1 MAPGIG
7 GRRNCETGER
17 PTIDG
22 GAGRSRRGLYDAG
35 MADQVP
41 GTSDAS
47 PSQVDPDPARQHQGV
62 SSREPTLFDP
72 HPFDDQDA
80 SERDLMDASQ
90 EFHDPIYGFV
100 TYKRREIQIIDHPA
114 FQRLFK
120 VYQLGQTHLVF
131 RGATHSRGQHSLGT
145 LAALKLLI
153 SACRNTYDRHQ
164 SLRRHKP
171 EVGQRWKLD
180 EPLNDVEQA
189 FARLAALLHD
199 IGHVANGHTL
209 EDELGLLHDHASRQR
224 LDLILDRSSWLRYS
238 TSSPSEAPTL
248 SWNKVATTSGSLTDD
263 STQSVE
269 DVYSAPSITEPL
281 RQRID
286 RLYAELAEK
295 AGVWACCPEP
305 DERGSSA
312 ASHGRELRQLSAS
325 EILIEIIV
333 AKDDRYDLEIRSDAA
348 DSTMFRVPVLRDLVG
363 NTVCADLIDYLQR
376 DWRHIGK
383 PRYLDTRLLQYMEIV
398 TDGHESKVAVNLRSN
413 QDRRARPDVMSA
425 ILELLEN
432 RYHLWEVALLHRTK
446 TSASA
451 MLERAIMEKA
461 DDAGLIGQV
470 QERVPDTADK
480 EKLSAEEERLIF
492 GDVEDVLLETILE
505 VSDADACRTLVDC
518 SWHEESRNI
527 SVREDGRS
535 LTSESAS
542 RQLLEQLNARILH
555 KEIVHVEFGP
565 YAQKVSDF
573 LSPRTKSRVKSFE
586 ASYRR
591 LSSLRTLELDF
602 ELEPGSL
609 AMYCLPFGLGKKLA
623 EVEIVYDDHVATLR
637 KLDKTTNVSGG
648 HLQAQLN
655 RHDRL
660 WRASLFASS
669 ATRTLLASRGLLGTI
684 TLVFKRAVL
693 GLTDVDVTM
702 YDLAKILSH
711 SGITYAQNARLYEI
725 RSVAERGTQ
734 SEHHYPTGQP
744 TLRSHFLSEVPQ

>member
-1 MAPGIG
+1 M
-7 GRRNCETGER
+7 E
-17 PTIDG
+17 
-22 GAGRSRRGLYDAG
+22 
-35 MADQVP
+35 V
-41 GTSDAS
+41 
-47 PSQVDPDPARQHQGV
+47 
-62 SSREPTLFDP
+62 
-72 HPFDDQDA
+72 
-80 SERDLMDASQ
+80 SQ

-153 SACRNTYDRHQ
+153 SACRKAYDRHQ
-164 SLRRHKP
+164 SLHGPEP

-180 EPLNDVEQA
+180 DPLNDVEQA

-209 EDELGLLHDHASRQR
+209 EDELGLLHNHASRQR
-224 LDLILDRSSWLRYS
+224 LDLILDRSSWLRYPTDS
-238 TSSPSEAPTL
+238 LSEAATVSQTEATTTNRAKSDSLSHSATQFVEDTSTTSST
-248 SWNKVATTSGSLTDD
+248 
-263 STQSVE
+263 
-269 DVYSAPSITEPL
+269 TEPL

-286 RLYAELAEK
+286 RLYAELA
-295 AGVWACCPEP
+295 ATADVWARFPRT
-305 DERGSSA
+305 DEGGSNAEGHS
-312 ASHGRELRQLSAS
+312 SDLRQLSAS
-325 EILIEIIV
+325 EILVEIIV
-333 AKDDRYDLEIRSDAA
+333 AKDDRYHLESQSVAA
-348 DSTMFRVPVLRDLVG
+348 DGTVFRVPVLRDLVG

-376 DWRHIGK
+376 DWLHIGK
-383 PRYLDTRLLQYMEIV
+383 PRSLDTRLLQYMEIV
-398 TDGHESKVAVNLRSN
+398 TDGRESKVAVNLRSN
-413 QDRRARPDVMSA
+413 QDRRVRPDVMSA

-461 DDAGLIGQV
+461 DDAGLIDQLH
-470 QERVPDTADK
+470 ERVLTIADK
-480 EKLSAEEERLIF
+480 EEFSAGEESVIF
-492 GDVEDVLLETILE
+492 RDVEGLLLETILE
-505 VSDADACRTLVDC
+505 VSDADACRTLADR
-518 SWHEESRNI
+518 SWREEALGE
-527 SVREDGRS
+527 SVQEDGRTPS
-535 LTSESAS
+535 VETVSQ
-542 RQLLEQLNARILH
+542 RLLEQLNARILH

-565 YAQKVSDF
+565 YSQKVSDF
-573 LSPRTKSRVKSFE
+573 LSPLTSSRVKSFE
-586 ASYRR
+586 AAYRR

-660 WRASLFASS
+660 WRASLFASN
-669 ATRTLLASRGLLGTI
+669 TVRDLLESRGLLGAI
-684 TLVFKRAVL
+684 TLTFKRAVL
-693 GLTDVDVTM
+693 GLTDVDATM
-702 YDLAKILSH
+702 YDLAKILSY
-711 SGITYAQNARLYEI
+711 SGITYAENAKPREI
-725 RSVAERGTQ
+725 RDVAERGSQ

-744 TLRSHFLSEVPQ
+744 TLRSHFLSEVVR